1 MADVVCLHGE
11 YVSVSLRGR
20 FQGKLVYIPLR
31 RNLNESMATALAYG
45 ATKYNPGDLV
55 KISLLRAKRGEII
68 ALFHE
73 DFKLFR
79 RFHRRVRNSLFIL
92 IFYKYRVVL
101 INIFYLFFSVTSLYD
116 F

>member
-31 RNLNESMATALAYG
+31 RNLNESLATSMAYG
-45 ATKYNPGDLV
+45 ATKWSPGDLV
-55 KISLLRAKRGEII
+55 KISLLRARRGEII
-68 ALFHE
+68 ALFHQ

-79 RFHRRVRNSLFIL
+79 RFHRKVRNET
-92 IFYKYRVVL
+92 FY
-101 INIFYLFFSVTSLYD
+101 
-116 F
+116 